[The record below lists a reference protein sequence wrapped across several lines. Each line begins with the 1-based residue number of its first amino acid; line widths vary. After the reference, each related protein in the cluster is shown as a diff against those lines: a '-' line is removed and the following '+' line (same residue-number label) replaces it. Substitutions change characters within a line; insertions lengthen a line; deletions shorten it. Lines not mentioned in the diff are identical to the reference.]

1 MDTLLHR
8 YTRSHMNRGL
18 GGCFKKMFSSTILFW
33 SFINFNV
40 LSGQIFEKKSQF
52 RNSKKALKASKYKPF
67 QSLKLLCF
75 LEVRIFAN
83 KHTVRKSEIVSKKSV
98 FRKITKLWIW
108 IFVPKNDGLFWFK
121 NILFL
126 SEFYAKKNVK
136 NPNFQKDFDTAIK
149 QNYEFGAKIQV
160 FKNSQKWLLFT
171 SKLQLHNFEGFF
183 LKI

>member
-83 KHTVRKSEIVSKKSV
+83 KHTVRNSQIVSKKSV

-108 IFVPKNDGLFWFK
+108 IFVPKNNGLFWFK
-121 NILFL
+121 NSF
-126 SEFYAKKNVK
+126 KKFSK
-136 NPNFQKDFDTAIK
+136 IRNFQKNIDSVIK
-149 QNYEFGAKIQV
+149 QNYDFGAKIQIMRQIKDLKIL
-160 FKNSQKWLLFT
+160 KNDCLLPQNYNFT
-171 SKLQLHNFEGFF
+171 ILRGFF

>member
-121 NILFL
+121 NTLFS
-126 SEFYAKKNVK
+126 SEFEFSRNKLSKIS
-136 NPNFQKDFDTAIK
+136 NFQ
-149 QNYEFGAKIQV
+149 
-160 FKNSQKWLLFT
+160 SLLI
-171 SKLQLHNFEGFF
+171 L
-183 LKI
+183 

>member
-18 GGCFKKMFSSTILFW
+18 GVALKKCFHQQFCFDHSSISMFWAAKYL
-33 SFINFNV
+33 
-40 LSGQIFEKKSQF
+40 KKSQF

-83 KHTVRKSEIVSKKSV
+83 KHTVRNSQIVSKKSV

-121 NILFL
+121 N
-126 SEFYAKKNVK
+126 SFYQNFTQKNCQKSAIFKKIWFCN
-136 NPNFQKDFDTAIK
+136 
-149 QNYEFGAKIQV
+149 
-160 FKNSQKWLLFT
+160 
-171 SKLQLHNFEGFF
+171 
-183 LKI
+183 

>member
-18 GGCFKKMFSSTILFW
+18 GGTRGCFKKMFSSTILFW

-98 FRKITKLWIW
+98 FRKITKLWIGM
-108 IFVPKNDGLFWFK
+108 FVPKNDGLFWFK
-121 NILFL
+121 NSFYQNFTQKNCQKSAIFKKILIL
-126 SEFYAKKNVK
+126 
-136 NPNFQKDFDTAIK
+136 
-149 QNYEFGAKIQV
+149 
-160 FKNSQKWLLFT
+160 
-171 SKLQLHNFEGFF
+171 
-183 LKI
+183 